1 MEEKDK
7 LKRSTNKKYE
17 IECLVRDL
25 MINPRVKRIIVII
38 EYDRREK

>member
-7 LKRSTNKKYE
+7 LKRSTDKKYE

-25 MINPRVKRIIVII
+25 MINPRVKRVIVII
-38 EYDRREK
+38 EYDKEK

>member
-7 LKRSTNKKYE
+7 LKRSTDKKYE

-25 MINPRVKRIIVII
+25 MINPRVKRVIVVI
-38 EYDRREK
+38 EYDREK

>member
-7 LKRSTNKKYE
+7 LKRGTDKKYE

-25 MINPRVKRIIVII
+25 MINPRVKRVIVII
-38 EYDRREK
+38 EYDREK

>member
-7 LKRSTNKKYE
+7 LKKSANKKYE

-25 MINPRVKRIIVII
+25 MINPRVKRVIVIV
-38 EYDRREK
+38 EYDREK